1 LLPPQ
6 GEAPPSGLALS
17 LCKAS
22 SSEFGVERGFWE
34 RVRSV
39 LGSKEK
45 RLRVVKLLL
54 RYGLSARGDGVYVG
68 EKVKVS
74 LKSIAEEAGV
84 DRRTVL
90 ETLRAV
96 SSDPVLRE
104 FFEKLRPAGPSL
116 VSVARVLGYRC
127 LVVEIHEDRPG
138 ILAWVSSA
146 LAEREINILQVIAED
161 PNIYEEPKMYVVV
174 SQDIP
179 EGVISKILQHP
190 AIKRVSIS

>member
-1 LLPPQ
+1 
-6 GEAPPSGLALS
+6 LS
-17 LCKAS
+17 
-22 SSEFGVERGFWE
+22 VEKGFWE
-34 RVRSV
+34 RVGSV

-54 RYGLSARGDGVYVG
+54 KYGLSVRGDEVYVG
-68 EKVKVS
+68 ERVKVS

-127 LVVEIHEDRPG
+127 LVIEIYEDRPG

-146 LAEREINILQVIAED
+146 LAEKGINILQVVAED

-190 AIKRVSIS
+190 VIKRVSIS

>member
-1 LLPPQ
+1 MLPPQ
-6 GEAPPSGLALS
+6 GEAPLSGLALS

-34 RVRSV
+34 RVGSV
-39 LGSKEK
+39 LGGKEK

-127 LVVEIHEDRPG
+127 LVVEIYEDRPG

-146 LAEREINILQVIAED
+146 LAERGINILQVVAED